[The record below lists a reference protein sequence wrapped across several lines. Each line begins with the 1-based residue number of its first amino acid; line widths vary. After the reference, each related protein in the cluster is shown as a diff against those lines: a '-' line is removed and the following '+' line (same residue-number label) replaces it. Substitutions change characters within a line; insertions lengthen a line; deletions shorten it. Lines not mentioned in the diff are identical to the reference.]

1 MTSILNK
8 VLSVSLALC
17 FFVNVAF
24 AFDPYADDE
33 VEKKSYKKLYY
44 GIVLTLLGGFLAYDG
59 FSTEEVDI
67 SKPSVDYTTV
77 LHSEWV
83 QSSEK
88 KYILR
93 SGYTDNST
101 IPPEAEAKWDY
112 TKYKIDGQVY
122 TVEQN
127 ILYNNGNVDLTDLT
141 IEVRYKYDS
150 GTIIEDENPAA
161 HPGNG
166 APTNPTSDGYHI
178 ATKTE
183 EVATETKVYKNLPL
197 KKGESLTWQDVWE
210 YSTAKESSPPYGNE
224 RKGYIEEGEYQNP
237 GTTGLNL
244 GKDGL
249 YLMDIRVKID
259 KKNYTPIYEKRHK
272 SEIEGVAGIMVGLAG
287 IYFIVDHFVDMHKFN
302 TYAKKHDLNFK
313 ILTASNEY
321 KLMLQKRI

>member
-1 MTSILNK
+1 MNKILSIL
-8 VLSVSLALC
+8 LMLC
-17 FFVNVAF
+17 FFVNISF
-24 AFDPYADDE
+24 AFDSYADDE

-93 SGYTDNST
+93 SGYTDNT
-101 IPPEAEAKWDY
+101 TAGTGEDY
-112 TKYKIDGQVY
+112 TKYEIDGQVY
-122 TVEQN
+122 TVKQN
-127 ILYNNGNVDLTDLT
+127 ILSNNGNVDLRNLT

-150 GTIIEDENPAA
+150 GTIIKDENPAA

-166 APTNPTSDGYHI
+166 ASTNPTSDGYHI

-183 EVATETKVYKNLPL
+183 EVDTKTKVYKNLPL
-197 KKGESLTWQDVWE
+197 KKGESLTWRDVWE
-210 YSTAKESSPPYGNE
+210 YSTAKESPPNRNE
-224 RKGYIEEGEYQNP
+224 RQGYIEEGEHQND

-249 YLMDIRVKID
+249 SLMDIRIKLNKGVQ
-259 KKNYTPIYEKRHK
+259 YTPIYEKRHK

-287 IYFIVDHFVDMHKFN
+287 IYFIVDHFIDMHKFN

>member
-1 MTSILNK
+1 MSKI
-8 VLSVSLALC
+8 LSVLLMLC
-17 FFVNVAF
+17 FFINISF
-24 AFDPYADDE
+24 AFDSYADDE

-44 GIVLTLLGGFLAYDG
+44 GIVLTLLGGFLAYEG

-101 IPPEAEAKWDY
+101 IPPEAGTKWDY
-112 TKYKIDGQVY
+112 TKYKIDGEVY

-127 ILYNNGNVDLTDLT
+127 ILYNNGNVDLRNLT

-178 ATKTE
+178 AKKTE

-224 RKGYIEEGEYQNP
+224 REPYTENSDREIINP

-249 YLMDIRVKID
+249 YLMDIRVKLNKGD
-259 KKNYTPIYEKRHK
+259 QYTPIYEKRHK

-313 ILTASNEY
+313 IMTASNEY

>member
-1 MTSILNK
+1 MIKILNK
-8 VLSVSLALC
+8 ILSVLLMLC
-17 FFVNVAF
+17 FFINISF

-33 VEKKSYKKLYY
+33 IEKKSYKKLYY
-44 GIVLTLLGGFLAYDG
+44 GIVLTLLGGFLTYDG
-59 FSTEEVDI
+59 FSTEEVDV

-83 QSSEK
+83 QKESWG

-101 IPPEAEAKWDY
+101 IPPEAETKWDY

-141 IEVRYKYDS
+141 IEVRYKYYS
-150 GTIIEDENPAA
+150 GTIIEDENPGA

-166 APTNPTSDGYHI
+166 DPTKPTSDGYHI
-178 ATKTE
+178 ATKDKASGE
-183 EVATETKVYKNLPL
+183 IYQGKSL
-197 KKGESLTWQDVWE
+197 KKGGTLTWQDVWE
-210 YSTAKESSPPYGNE
+210 YSTAKESPPNRNE
-224 RKGYIEEGEYQNP
+224 RQGYIEEGEHQND

-249 YLMDIRVKID
+249 YLMDIRVKYR
-259 KKNYTPIYEKRHK
+259 YTPIYEKRHK

-287 IYFIVDHFVDMHKFN
+287 IYFIVDHFIDMHKFN
-302 TYAKKHDLNFK
+302 TYAKKHYLNFK

>member
-1 MTSILNK
+1 MSKI
-8 VLSVSLALC
+8 LSVLLMLC
-17 FFVNVAF
+17 FFINISF
-24 AFDPYADDE
+24 AFDSYADDE
-33 VEKKSYKKLYY
+33 IEKKSYKKLYY
-44 GIVLTLLGGFLAYDG
+44 GIVLTLLGGFLTYDG
-59 FSTEEVDI
+59 FSTEEVDV

-101 IPPEAEAKWDY
+101 IPPEAVKKWDY
-112 TKYKIDGQVY
+112 TKYKIDGEVY

-127 ILYNNGNVDLTDLT
+127 ILYNNGNVDLNNLT

-150 GTIIEDENPAA
+150 GTIIKDENPGE
-161 HPGNG
+161 HENFNG
-166 APTNPTSDGYHI
+166 KATSDGYHI
-178 ATKTE
+178 ATKDKASE
-183 EVATETKVYKNLPL
+183 EVYQNLPL
-197 KKGESLTWQDVWE
+197 LKKGDTLTWRDVWE
-210 YSTAKESSPPYGNE
+210 YSTAKESPPNRNE
-224 RKGYIEEGEYQNP
+224 RQGYIEEGEHQND

-287 IYFIVDHFVDMHKFN
+287 IYFIVDHFMDMHKFN

>member
-1 MTSILNK
+1 MIKILNK
-8 VLSVSLALC
+8 ILSVLFMLC
-17 FFVNVAF
+17 FFINISF
-24 AFDPYADDE
+24 AFDSYADDE
-33 VEKKSYKKLYY
+33 IEKKSYKKLCY

-101 IPPEAEAKWDY
+101 ISPEAVKKWDY
-112 TKYKIDGQVY
+112 TKYEIDGQVY

-150 GTIIEDENPAA
+150 GTIIKDENPGE
-161 HPGNG
+161 HSNNG
-166 APTNPTSDGYHI
+166 TTTNDGYHV
-178 ATKTE
+178 AKKD
-183 EVATETKVYKNLPL
+183 EVYQGKPL
-197 KKGESLTWQDVWE
+197 KKGASLTWQDVWE
-210 YSTAKESSPPYGNE
+210 YSTAKESPPNRNE
-224 RKGYIEEGEYQNP
+224 RQGYIEEGEYQNP

-287 IYFIVDHFVDMHKFN
+287 IYFIVDHFIDMHKFN